1 MNRQHPDI
9 HGDIPYLMGYG
20 VVPDFGTP
28 GQARRLREA
37 RINRLWRA
45 AWKLCIWFLILA
57 GAYIAG
63 LNTRQEQAQQI
74 KTGIEYR
81 MKAARLHVGESAC
94 ELDPQGCLICAHRE
108 ARGILVA
115 THC

>member
-1 MNRQHPDI
+1 MNHDDI
-9 HGDIPYLMGYG
+9 HGDVPYLMGYG
-20 VVPDFGTP
+20 DVLDFGTP
-28 GQARRLREA
+28 GDAERARNARLER
-37 RINRLWRA
+37 RWRLIC
-45 AWKLCIWFLILA
+45 KPVIWFLILA

-81 MKAARLHVGESAC
+81 MKAARLAVGESAC